1 MTGFLIVMGVLI
13 ALGLAF
19 VLPALVKQRSADDK
33 TSRAQAN
40 VVIYRD
46 QLNEL
51 DADLANGTLSA
62 EQHAVGRRELEKRAL
77 EDTLAAVNDAAPEQ
91 PGRGRWAPIALAV
104 LIPVAAVGLYL
115 KVGTPE
121 AIAPMVSSPTSDA
134 AAPTSAQ
141 GGSPHSTS
149 FDSIRAMADKLAA
162 NLKDKPD
169 DGAGWAMLARSYNV
183 LGRFAEAAD
192 AYTRAEK
199 LLPPDAQLLADHA
212 DALAMSQ
219 GQKLDGEPV
228 ALLQRALKI
237 DPANLKALALMGTAA
252 FDRKD
257 YKGAIT
263 YWEKVVKAAPAD
275 SEFTRSLQS
284 SLDEARALAE
294 GRTPPAALPAIMPAA
309 PEAAAPA
316 AASGGQGSGQVS
328 GQVKLLPALAAKVS
342 PGDTVFVFAR
352 AEKGPRMPL
361 AILQLKAGDLPARF
375 SLDDSNAMAPGMKL
389 SAFPAVMLVARISK
403 SGNAS
408 AQSGDLEGSVG
419 PLKPGTQNIQISID
433 RVLP

>member
-19 VLPALVKQRSADDK
+19 VLPALVKQRSEDDK

-51 DADLANGTLSA
+51 DADLANGTIST
-62 EQHAVGRRELEKRAL
+62 EQHTVGRRELEKRAL
-77 EDTLAAVNDAAPEQ
+77 EDTLAAVNDSTPAPS
-91 PGRGRWAPIALAV
+91 GRGRWAPVALAV

-121 AIAPMVSSPTSDA
+121 AIAPLASVTPDA
-134 AAPTSAQ
+134 TAPAGAQ

-149 FDSIRAMADKLAA
+149 FESIRAMADKLAA
-162 NLKDKPD
+162 SLKDKPD

-192 AYTRAEK
+192 AYARAEK
-199 LLPPDAQLLADHA
+199 LLPPDAQLLTDHA

-219 GQKLDGEPV
+219 GQSLEGEPL

-257 YKGAIT
+257 YKGAIA
-263 YWEKVVKAAPAD
+263 YWEKVVQTAPAD
-275 SEFTRSLQS
+275 SEFTQSLQA
-284 SLDEARALAE
+284 SLGEARALAE
-294 GRTPPAALPAIMPAA
+294 GRTPTAALPTIMPAA
-309 PEAAAPA
+309 SEAAAPA
-316 AASGGQGSGQVS
+316 AVAGGEVGGE
-328 GQVKLLPALAAKVS
+328 VKLAPALAAKVA
-342 PGDTVFVFAR
+342 PGDTVFIFAR

-375 SLDDSNAMAPGMKL
+375 SLDDSSAMAPGMKL
-389 SAFPAVMLVARISK
+389 SAFPSVMLVARISK

-419 PLKPGTQNIQISID
+419 PLKPGTRNLQISID
-433 RVLP
+433 RVIP

>member
-19 VLPALVKQRSADDK
+19 VLPALVKQRGEDEK

-40 VVIYRD
+40 VLIYRD
-46 QLNEL
+46 QIKEL
-51 DADLANGTLSA
+51 DADLANGTISA
-62 EQHAVGRRELEKRAL
+62 EQHTVGRRELEKRAL
-77 EDTLAAVNDAAPEQ
+77 EDTLAAVNDFTPTQA
-91 PGRGRWAPIALAV
+91 GRGRWAPIALAV

-115 KVGTPE
+115 KIGMPE
-121 AIAPMVSSPTSDA
+121 AIAPLASSPTQEA
-134 AAPTSAQ
+134 AASASAQ
-141 GGSPHSTS
+141 DGSPHSTS
-149 FDSIRAMADKLAA
+149 FESIRAMAEKLAA
-162 NLKDKPD
+162 SLKDKPD

-192 AYTRAEK
+192 AYARAEK
-199 LLPPDAQLLADHA
+199 LLPPDAQLLTDHA

-219 GQKLDGEPV
+219 GQKLDGEPM

-257 YKGAIT
+257 YKGAIA
-263 YWEKVVKAAPAD
+263 YWEKVVQVAPAD
-275 SEFTRSLQS
+275 SEFTQSLQV
-284 SLDEARALAE
+284 SLEEARALAE
-294 GRTPPAALPAIMPAA
+294 GRTPPVAALPAIMPAA
-309 PEAAAPA
+309 PEAAVPGA
-316 AASGGQGSGQVS
+316 AANGGQVS
-328 GQVKLLPALAAKVS
+328 GQVKLASTLAAKVS
-342 PGDTVFVFAR
+342 AGDTVFIFAR

-361 AILQLKAGDLPARF
+361 AILQLKAGDLPTRF

-433 RVLP
+433 RVIP

>member
-19 VLPALVKQRSADDK
+19 VLPALVKQRSEDDK

-91 PGRGRWAPIALAV
+91 RGRGRWAPIVLAV

-115 KVGTPE
+115 KTGTPG
-121 AIAPMVSSPTSDA
+121 AIAPLAASSMDA
-134 AAPTSAQ
+134 AAPAGDQ

-149 FDSIRAMADKLAA
+149 FESIRAMADKLSA
-162 NLKDKPD
+162 NLKDNPD
-169 DGAGWAMLARSYNV
+169 DGTGWAMLARSYNV
-183 LGRFAEAAD
+183 LGRFGEAAD
-192 AYTRAEK
+192 AYARAEK

-212 DALAMSQ
+212 DALAMSR
-219 GQKLDGEPV
+219 GQDLNGEPV
-228 ALLQRALKI
+228 ALLQRALQV

-257 YKGAIT
+257 YKGAVV
-263 YWEKVVKAAPAD
+263 YWEKVVQAAPAD
-275 SEFTRSLQS
+275 SEFTQSLQA

-294 GRTPPAALPAIMPAA
+294 GRPPAAALPAIMPVT

-316 AASGGQGSGQVS
+316 AANGGQISGQVS
-328 GQVKLLPALAAKVS
+328 GQVKLAPALAAKVA
-342 PGDTVFVFAR
+342 PGDTVFIFAR

-361 AILQLKAGDLPARF
+361 AIFQLKVADLPARF
-375 SLDDSNAMAPGMKL
+375 SLDDSNAMAPGMQL
-389 SAFPAVMLVARISK
+389 SAFPSVMIVARVSK

-408 AQSGDLEGSVG
+408 AQSGDMEGSVG
-419 PLKPGTQNIQISID
+419 PIKPGTQNLQISID
-433 RVLP
+433 RVIP

>member
-19 VLPALVKQRSADDK
+19 VLPALVKQRGEDDK

-40 VVIYRD
+40 VLIYRD

-51 DADLANGTLSA
+51 DADLGNGTISV

-77 EDTLAAVNDAAPEQ
+77 EDTLAAVNDVTPLQA
-91 PGRGRWAPIALAV
+91 GRGRWAPIALAV
-104 LIPVAAVGLYL
+104 LIPIAAVGLYL
-115 KVGTPE
+115 KVGKPE
-121 AIAPMVSSPTSDA
+121 AIAPQA
-134 AAPTSAQ
+134 AAPMGAAAPAGSTEA
-141 GGSPHSTS
+141 SPHSTS
-149 FDSIRAMADKLAA
+149 FDSIRAMAEKLAA
-162 NLKDKPD
+162 QLKANPD

-192 AYTRAEK
+192 AYGRAEQ

-237 DPANLKALALMGTAA
+237 DPTNLKAQALMGTAA

-257 YKGAIT
+257 YKGAIA
-263 YWEKVVKAAPAD
+263 YWEKVVQASPAD
-275 SEFTRSLQS
+275 SEFTQSLQA
-284 SLDEARALAE
+284 SLEEARALAE
-294 GRTPPAALPAIMPAA
+294 GRTPPAALPNLMDAA

-316 AASGGQGSGQVS
+316 AVNGGQVS
-328 GQVKLLPALAAKVS
+328 GQVKLAPALAAKVS
-342 PGDTVFVFAR
+342 PGDTLFIFAR

-361 AILQLKAGDLPARF
+361 AILSLKAGELPAHF
-375 SLDDSNAMAPGMKL
+375 SLDDSNAMSPGMKL
-389 SAFPAVMLVARISK
+389 SAFPSVMVIARISK

-408 AQSGDLEGSVG
+408 PQSGDLEGNVG
-419 PLKPGTQNIQISID
+419 PLKPGTQNIQINID
-433 RVLP
+433 RVVP

>member
-19 VLPALVKQRSADDK
+19 VLPALVKQRSEDDK

-91 PGRGRWAPIALAV
+91 RGRGRWAPIVLAV

-121 AIAPMVSSPTSDA
+121 AIAPLAASGMDA
-134 AAPTSAQ
+134 AAPVSDQ

-149 FDSIRAMADKLAA
+149 FESIRAMADKLAA
-162 NLKDKPD
+162 SLKDNPD
-169 DGAGWAMLARSYNV
+169 DGTGWAMLARSYNV
-183 LGRFAEAAD
+183 LGRFGEAAD
-192 AYTRAEK
+192 AYARAEK

-212 DALAMSQ
+212 DALAMSR
-219 GQKLDGEPV
+219 GQNLDGEPM
-228 ALLQRALKI
+228 ALLQRALQV

-257 YKGAIT
+257 YKGAVV
-263 YWEKVVKAAPAD
+263 YWEKVVLAAPAD
-275 SEFTRSLQS
+275 SEFTQSLQA

-294 GRTPPAALPAIMPAA
+294 GRTLAAALPTIMPAT

-316 AASGGQGSGQVS
+316 AASGSQGSGQVS
-328 GQVKLLPALAAKVS
+328 GQVKLAPALATKVA
-342 PGDTVFVFAR
+342 PGDTVFIFAR

-375 SLDDSNAMAPGMKL
+375 SLDDSNAMAPGMQL
-389 SAFPAVMLVARISK
+389 SAFPSVMIVARVSK

-419 PLKPGTQNIQISID
+419 PIKPGTQNLQISID
-433 RVLP
+433 RVIP

>member
-19 VLPALVKQRSADDK
+19 VLPALVKQRGEDEK

-40 VVIYRD
+40 VLIYRD
-46 QLNEL
+46 QIKEL
-51 DADLANGTLSA
+51 DADLAHGTISA

-77 EDTLAAVNDAAPEQ
+77 EDTLAAVNDITPTQA
-91 PGRGRWAPIALAV
+91 GRGRWAPIALAV

-115 KVGTPE
+115 KIGMPE
-121 AIAPMVSSPTSDA
+121 AIAPLASSSTQEA
-134 AAPTSAQ
+134 AAPAGAQ
-141 GGSPHSTS
+141 GDSPHSTS
-149 FDSIRAMADKLAA
+149 FESIRAMAEKLAA
-162 NLKDKPD
+162 SLKDKPD

-192 AYTRAEK
+192 AYARAEK
-199 LLPPDAQLLADHA
+199 LLPPDAQLLTDHA

-219 GQKLDGEPV
+219 GQKLDGEPM
-228 ALLQRALKI
+228 ALLQRALRI

-257 YKGAIT
+257 YKGAIA
-263 YWEKVVKAAPAD
+263 YWEKVVQVAPAD
-275 SEFTRSLQS
+275 SEFTQSLQAG
-284 SLDEARALAE
+284 LEEARALAE
-294 GRTPPAALPAIMPAA
+294 GRTPAVAALPAIMPAA
-309 PEAAAPA
+309 PEAAIPDA
-316 AASGGQGSGQVS
+316 AAHGGQVS
-328 GQVKLLPALAAKVS
+328 GQVKLASTLAAKVS
-342 PGDTVFVFAR
+342 AGDTVFIFAR

-419 PLKPGTQNIQISID
+419 PLKPGTQDIQISID
-433 RVLP
+433 RVIP